1 MYEANLMEQLDLE
14 MSPEIRS
21 VCMQKERM
29 ILDLEAVNKMINN
42 YNQELD
48 HLTQPEKDLLRTH
61 IREMERRIQPGK
73 ICDFHACFRVSYLIL
88 YSI

>member
-48 HLTQPEKDLLRTH
+48 HLTQP
-61 IREMERRIQPGK
+61 
-73 ICDFHACFRVSYLIL
+73 
-88 YSI
+88 